1 MIYIFRLLLIDGA
14 HRKGNNKHRG
24 HRHISFFF
32 LFFYRVHF
40 ITVKER
46 NDGGGGYWRIINV
59 VGGTA
64 TFEGRARTS
73 AGGNVPIKNS
83 FYVTSELCI

>member
-14 HRKGNNKHRG
+14 HRKGNNKHR
-24 HRHISFFF
+24 HIFFFF

-40 ITVKER
+40 ITVKAR
-46 NDGGGGYWRIINV
+46 NDGGGGGYWRIINV